1 MGKTVITIKTKAVL
15 EYPIIM
21 KSKNVLCLLLLF
33 VSLIVVMSAL
43 FVYSKSMWKSDQI
56 LQQVPFGDTTK
67 ATYFSKVQTMVN
79 SFQIDSPSWTNTET
93 EDMSAKDVFEYFEW
107 SNHSSCQLINDFG
120 GRFMDGTLKGHRF
133 YDGQKA

>member
-1 MGKTVITIKTKAVL
+1 MERRNIRR
-15 EYPIIM
+15 
-21 KSKNVLCLLLLF
+21 LF
-33 VSLIVVMSAL
+33 LVSFIVVLFTLFIYSA
-43 FVYSKSMWKSDQI
+43 SIWKSDQN
-56 LQQVPFGDTTK
+56 LQQDTSGYTMK
-67 ATYFSKVQTMVN
+67 ATYSSKEPIE
-79 SFQIDSPSWTNTET
+79 IDFPSWISTKT